1 MKKKTN
7 NTFFYVNIF
16 LLPIIVL
23 AWTDFSETRV
33 FKNGL
38 YDLHYLQAQ
47 CPLSKIMRGF
57 AIEKPTKSTI
67 RIAMNCIP
75 LDKSIKYM
83 YQEITN
89 STSPQECVDDRFI
102 WLDKHQVLCKEGH
115 VLIGFTIFMFDKK
128 CHLSYTCLP
137 IPKSSCYN
145 KNYLSTSYFPLP
157 KGQLES
163 KGFPKILAPPY
174 NAGLQGFEFVVNY
187 HKDDIHWEARFNYS
201 WCLFPESVETIDS
214 ESVNLK
220 NTGIDIDLYIKY
232 SQENIKKSLQFI
244 IDFKEIF
251 TKFKEYISFTPHIL
265 INVTS
270 NEEQDKLSN
279 DFKNAHCINEGKY
292 CLNKIDNIQGKQLI
306 MESLKQSC
314 LGTDLILFSSDSIKE
329 LFFEYIFVYQNK
341 CINQTGVINCGDE
354 VLQMFGVQK
363 WTTERCIQE
372 SFENR
377 EKLSGENSIIE
388 RENLIIQEK
397 NFTFDEFPYL
407 TVNDNKINL
416 SKNEVISII
425 CRVLG
430 NITQCNESNLNK
442 QGGTF
447 LSVILRI
454 MLVFFALFL
463 IYIIYKY
470 IKVHFSHNNLY
481 LLNKKKLN
489 I

>member
-1 MKKKTN
+1 
-7 NTFFYVNIF
+7 
-16 LLPIIVL
+16 
-23 AWTDFSETRV
+23 
-33 FKNGL
+33 
-38 YDLHYLQAQ
+38 
-47 CPLSKIMRGF
+47 
-57 AIEKPTKSTI
+57 
-67 RIAMNCIP
+67 
-75 LDKSIKYM
+75 
-83 YQEITN
+83 
-89 STSPQECVDDRFI
+89 
-102 WLDKHQVLCKEGH
+102 
-115 VLIGFTIFMFDKK
+115 
-128 CHLSYTCLP
+128 
-137 IPKSSCYN
+137 
-145 KNYLSTSYFPLP
+145 
-157 KGQLES
+157 
-163 KGFPKILAPPY
+163 
-174 NAGLQGFEFVVNY
+174 
-187 HKDDIHWEARFNYS
+187 
-201 WCLFPESVETIDS
+201 
-214 ESVNLK
+214 
-220 NTGIDIDLYIKY
+220 
-232 SQENIKKSLQFI
+232 
-244 IDFKEIF
+244 
-251 TKFKEYISFTPHIL
+251 
-265 INVTS
+265 
-270 NEEQDKLSN
+270 
-279 DFKNAHCINEGKY
+279 
-292 CLNKIDNIQGKQLI
+292 

-388 RENLIIQEK
+388 RENFIIQEK
-397 NFTFDEFPYL
+397 NFTFDEFPYV
-407 TVNDNKINL
+407 TVNENKIIL

-442 QGGTF
+442 QGGSF